1 MKRTKIN
8 RLQQFRD
15 IIQFEFLKFIRGRK
29 IKAAVILAVLTP
41 LLIYTLP
48 ILTSPESL
56 ASQSSITDFAITFVQ
71 FLSLLILISVTL
83 FGGDALISDFQD
95 KTGYTLF
102 TNPISRTS
110 LLFGKFVAAS
120 LAVTIVLG
128 IFYIILAALSYFFY
142 SSLPSNL
149 LISFFF
155 AVISTMAFLSISFAI
170 GSFLKGSSISYIAF
184 FFLFFLVF
192 PLVDYFLI
200 VDKIKPW
207 FSPTFANQIILYILE
222 TPYPEDQ
229 IIKIPAI
236 FAPGQTLS
244 ITAYVPEI
252 NLSLGILFVYIML
265 GLIVSL
271 FFFQRK
277 EMN

>member
-15 IIQFEFLKFIRGRK
+15 ITQFEFLKFIRGRK
-29 IKAAVILAVLTP
+29 MKSAVVLAFLTP

-48 ILTSPESL
+48 TLTSESL
-56 ASQSSITDFAITFVQ
+56 ASQSSVTDFAITFVQ

-95 KTGYTLF
+95 RTGYTLF
-102 TNPISRTS
+102 TNPISRIS
-110 LLFGKFVAAS
+110 LLFGKFLAAS
-120 LAVTIVLG
+120 IAVTIVLG
-128 IFYIILAALSYFFY
+128 IFYIVLSALSYYFY
-142 SSLPSNL
+142 SSLPTNIL
-149 LISFFF
+149 TSFIF
-155 AVISTMAFLSISFAI
+155 AIIATMAFLSISFAI
-170 GSFLKGSSISYIAF
+170 GSFLKGSNISYIAF

-200 VDKIKPW
+200 VDKVKPW
-207 FSPTFANQIILYILE
+207 FSPTFASEIILYILE
-222 TPYPEDQ
+222 TPYPDDE
-229 IIKIPAI
+229 IIRIPAL
-236 FAPGQTLS
+236 FAPGQSMS
-244 ITAYVPEI
+244 ITAFVPEI